1 MQYHATTSF
10 CKTSLNF
17 QGRLHDPYVSLSLN
31 VTNMSHRSYHAWH
44 LIACKDYYATG
55 YVVLRCYPMP
65 SAYISKTQSIHTMWL
80 PSTTAIHIS
89 LPCNQFTNLT
99 ISPLDLYFFH
109 FAHKSSIIREN
120 DDSNGNRVLRPE
132 FSQI

>member
-1 MQYHATTSF
+1 MIYFFPNWTIS
-10 CKTSLNF
+10 
-17 QGRLHDPYVSLSLN
+17 
-31 VTNMSHRSYHAWH
+31 
-44 LIACKDYYATG
+44 
-55 YVVLRCYPMP
+55 VVHYP
-65 SAYISKTQSIHTMWL
+65 ISIHTMWL

-120 DDSNGNRVLRPE
+120 DDSNGNRVLRPD